1 VLLWNRHGLVVAG
14 RHEIINLD
22 FVQSFFNWVLGLVL
36 TAVVLVREV
45 LFEVHLLE
53 VALQVEL
60 ACVVADHVPQLRQ
73 LQAVAR
79 HVHEFLVLRVA
90 FEGLDQD
97 SVRKLEAEG
106 VHRAVDDEHLIE
118 WVGLDDAQV
127 LNVDSIGGARAVL
140 LVQAELNQLASRV

>member
-1 VLLWNRHGLVVAG
+1 MLLWNRHGLVVAG

-22 FVQSFFNWVLGLVL
+22 FVQSFFNWVLGLLL
-36 TAVVLVREV
+36 TAVVLAREV

-53 VALQVEL
+53 VALQVAL
-60 ACVVADHVPQLRQ
+60 ACVVADHVPQLRP

-79 HVHEFLVLRVA
+79 HVHVFLVLRIA
-90 FEGLDQD
+90 FEGHDQD